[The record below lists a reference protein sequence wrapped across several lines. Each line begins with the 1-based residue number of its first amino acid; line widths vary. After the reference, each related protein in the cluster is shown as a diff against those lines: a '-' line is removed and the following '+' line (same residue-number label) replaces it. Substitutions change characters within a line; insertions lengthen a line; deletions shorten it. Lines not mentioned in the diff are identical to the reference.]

1 MPTIRWRLAAFLEE
15 KGISAYA
22 LAKHSAVKHPNTVY
36 RIARLGHEPTRVD
49 IPTLN
54 ALLDGLREL
63 TGEEVRLTDILTD
76 APQQQTRSIPRASV
90 ERVWQTLDQLG
101 VELDLSE
108 EELLRLLNEGRK
120 PS

>member
-22 LAKHSAVKHPNTVY
+22 LAKQSAVKHPNTVY
-36 RIARLGHEPTRVD
+36 RIARPGHEPTRVD

-76 APQQQTRSIPRASV
+76 APEQQIRSTPRTSV
-90 ERVWQTLDQLG
+90 ERIWQTLDKLG
-101 VELDLSE
+101 AELQLSE
-108 EELLRLLNEGRK
+108 EELLRLVKEGRK
-120 PS
+120 SS